1 MRMLNEAMLRVLSGW
16 YSLKARASKEDGQ
29 TLAEYA
35 LILAVI
41 ALVGVAAA
49 VLFFQNTISGAFT
62 AIAGCISAPATGCG
76 AGS

>member
-16 YSLKARASKEDGQ
+16 YSLKARAPKEDGQ

-49 VLFFQNTISGAFT
+49 VLFFQNTISGAFET
-62 AIAGCISAPATGCG
+62 IAACISDPSSGCG
-76 AGS
+76 NG